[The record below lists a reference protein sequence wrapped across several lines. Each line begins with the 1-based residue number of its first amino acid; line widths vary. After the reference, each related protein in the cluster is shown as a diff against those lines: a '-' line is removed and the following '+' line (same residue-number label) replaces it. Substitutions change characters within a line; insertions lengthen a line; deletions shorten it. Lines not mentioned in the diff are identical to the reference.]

1 MNGNTNN
8 KTIINQKEKLTFKK
22 FFQYIWWSIK
32 FNTSV
37 APFESIILLVVKIL
51 FDLSPIVTSLA
62 YARVYAKLA
71 EILINK
77 VPFDLAIK
85 DLTSLLIIV
94 FGIDIVLSILSIF
107 RTYLNRKLSRIRR
120 NIIENRF
127 ITKYSQ
133 LSSEQLDSPKL
144 VSVLKRAEDN
154 IWRLEGINEDI
165 MNYIAGTIGG
175 VTSVAIML
183 QYQPIIVLIAM
194 VLIIPIIVKDILYNK
209 TMKDI
214 SDEST
219 EGWREYW
226 TGRWF
231 LTNKYP
237 LIELRVQNLTKKLV
251 HYLSSFRDKY
261 TQKQQFVDTKYSKID
276 AIGRFNQVYSVLG
289 TILIIRKVIQ
299 TGGDIG
305 TVTFYI
311 NQIDRINN
319 FFGVLI
325 RDIVYLYDQM
335 RYVRELKDFFDLSI
349 TINNGVKKIKIKQ
362 PPTIVFENVSFKYPN
377 TDKYSIRNLNLT
389 ILPNEEI
396 ALVGENGAGKS
407 TLIKLLLRFYDPT
420 EGRILIN
427 GIDLR
432 ELDIESYY
440 ENISALF
447 QDYNYIGFLTLKENI
462 EYAKSKHSN
471 ISYEKAA
478 RMSDIHK
485 AIIGL
490 PKKYDTKSY
499 SYFDGGVDLSQGQ
512 SQKLVIARAFYR
524 NAPILILDEPTASID
539 AVSEAKIFDRI
550 YKFMNNKTVIII
562 SHRFSTV
569 RNAKKIYVL
578 DKGKI
583 VESGSH
589 EELLKVD
596 GLYKKSFD
604 LQAKGYSK

>member
-1 MNGNTNN
+1 MNEISD
-8 KTIINQKEKLTFKK
+8 KKSVINQKEKLTLKTFLE
-22 FFQYIWWSIK
+22 YIWWSIK

-37 APFESIILLVVKIL
+37 APFESIILLLLKVL
-51 FDLSPIVTSLA
+51 FDLSPIFTSLA

-77 VPFDLAIK
+77 IPFELAIK
-85 DLTSLLIIV
+85 DLTAPLIVV
-94 FGIDIVLSILSIF
+94 FGIDLIISIISIF
-107 RTYLNRKLSRIRR
+107 RTYLNKKLSRIRR

-127 ITKYSQ
+127 ITKYSE
-133 LSSEQLDSPKL
+133 LSSEQLDSPAL

-165 MNYIAGTIGG
+165 MNYIAGSIGG
-175 VTSVAIML
+175 VTSVAIMI

-194 VLIIPIIVKDILYNK
+194 VLIIPTVIKDILYNK
-209 TMKDI
+209 AMKDI

-237 LIELRVQNLTKKLV
+237 LIELRVQNLTKKLIT
-251 HYLSSFRDKY
+251 YLSNFRNKFA
-261 TQKQQFVDTKYSKID
+261 QKQLFIDRKYSKIN
-276 AIGRFNQVYSVLG
+276 AIGRFNQIYSVLG
-289 TILIIRKVIQ
+289 TILIIKKVIQ

-311 NQIDRINN
+311 NQIGRINN
-319 FFGVLI
+319 FFSI
-325 RDIVYLYDQM
+325 IISDIVYLYDQM
-335 RYVRELKDFFDLSI
+335 RYVRELKDFFDLSV
-349 TINNGVKKIKIKQ
+349 TIKNGVRKIKMKY

-377 TDKYSIRNLNLT
+377 SEKYSIRNLNLT

-427 GIDLR
+427 GIDLK
-432 ELDIESYY
+432 ELDLESYY
-440 ENISALF
+440 ENVSALF
-447 QDYNYIGFLTLKENI
+447 QDYNYIGFFSLKENI
-462 EYAKSKHSN
+462 EYAKSTHSN

-485 AIIGL
+485 TIIGL
-490 PKKYDTKSY
+490 PKKYETKS
-499 SYFDGGVDLSQGQ
+499 SSHFENGIDLSQGQ

-589 EELLKVD
+589 EDLLKID
-596 GLYKKSFD
+596 GLYKKSFE